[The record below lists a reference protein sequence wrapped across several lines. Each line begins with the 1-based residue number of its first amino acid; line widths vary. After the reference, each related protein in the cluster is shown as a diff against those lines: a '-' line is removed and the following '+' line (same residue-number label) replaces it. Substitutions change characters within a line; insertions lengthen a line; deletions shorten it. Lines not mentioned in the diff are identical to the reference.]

1 MSPEQLEA
9 FLDGL
14 TPRVPPAELKDRL
27 LLWARRAP
35 PGTPKRTAVA
45 TADESLRS
53 SRLVF
58 YREDIELISKA
69 LVTFLKNANA
79 RCVLLVDKDGHLVT
93 KEGESSSYDMDTI
106 SALVAG
112 SFAATKQ
119 MAKLLGEEEFSIMF
133 HQGRKDNI
141 QLSLVGERTILAV
154 IFGDQTT
161 LGMVRLYASQV
172 SVKLAGIFAD
182 IANRKSEAEK
192 ISRDFGRD
200 ARGRLD
206 DIFGSQR

>member
-1 MSPEQLEA
+1 M
-9 FLDGL
+9 GMG
-14 TPRVPPAELKDRL
+14 K
-27 LLWARRAP
+27 
-35 PGTPKRTAVA
+35 
-45 TADESLRS
+45 ADESLRS
-53 SRLVF
+53 TRLVF
-58 YREDIELISKA
+58 YKEDIERISKTLIA
-69 LVTFLKNANA
+69 FLKNANA

-133 HQGRKDNI
+133 HQGKKDNI

-154 IFGDQTT
+154 IFDDKTT

-172 SVKLAGIFAD
+172 SSKLSEVFED
-182 IANRKSEAEK
+182 IADRKVEGERISQEFGEAAK
-192 ISRDFGRD
+192 GK
-200 ARGRLD
+200 LD
-206 DIFGSQR
+206 DIFGS